1 MLKKILI
8 LSILLL
14 SPLLQAEEPR
24 AFYEFMYSNGTGVSD
39 DDNLTTYGFGARFTF
54 PVNDD
59 FFLGFK
65 GDITGTNQGDNGL
78 ITHLAFS
85 ADIRLTGDL
94 YLTGDIGHAWG
105 YNSIEDTENNVT
117 VVSLSSNGEYHTAGL
132 RYQLSDYVEAAV
144 LYRNT
149 RFTGVG
155 TLDTFRNEEILFSL
169 NFAITEESF
178 RFFHA
183 IAHITDN

>member
-1 MLKKILI
+1 MFKK
-8 LSILLL
+8 LLL
-14 SPLLQAEEPR
+14 LSTLFFSPLLQAEEPR
-24 AFYEFMYSNGTGVSD
+24 AFYEFMYSNGTGVSA
-39 DDNLTTYGFGARFTF
+39 DDNLTSYGFGARFTF

-85 ADIRLTGDL
+85 ADLRLSGDL

-105 YNSIEDTENNVT
+105 YNTVEENNVT
-117 VVSLSSNGEYHTAGL
+117 TNVHNSNGEYHTAGL

-149 RFTGVG
+149 LFTSVA
-155 TLDTFRNEEILFSL
+155 TVETFRTEELLFSL
-169 NFAITEESF
+169 NFAITDESF
-178 RFFHA
+178 RFFHFL
-183 IAHITDN
+183 AHITDNN